1 MEARCS
7 RDVVLL
13 IRPQYKMSR
22 RPSCFGGADGPAV
35 GTWRSSP
42 EGALEQRKC
51 HRQAVACHDP
61 YGLRTRLIRSKLR

>member
-22 RPSCFGGADGPAV
+22 RPSCFGGRTV
-35 GTWRSSP
+35 RRSVL
-42 EGALEQRKC
+42 GD
-51 HRQAVACHDP
+51 HRLKELLSSASVTGRP
-61 YGLRTRLIRSKLR
+61 